1 MVNYAGGDPIFEEE
15 DVFEPVDVATGAG
28 GFPTVLPSSFFPEK
42 PTLSGISALEQFA
55 PLLLD
60 EESYLKRFATPVMT
74 DEQIEKAFK
83 PSDTKDL
90 RNLAIARLGFSL
102 MQPTEGGRIG
112 PAISKAGQQLTSDLM
127 QIKQQQKKEQKA
139 AEIGMINAKMKRD
152 AQQILDRKG
161 VFDLNR
167 QVLTTIA
174 GKEYDAAVAADKALM
189 DLYKSQ
195 VQAATSKFQDY
206 QLEGVKPKKVQVA
219 IRDEDGGVGDAF
231 SAFVVQSLAEDGSLN
246 APQYYRPTNELGADG
261 MPQMELITN
270 PENIVEISLSKT
282 GTPDDFASKS
292 GVTKFQDVLS
302 SLQTK
307 DRAILTLD
315 QLEKSLLERPGR
327 AGFLAGIQKRF
338 NSYAQIFS
346 DAYNYQFNNF
356 FNEDKTLSDGRQ
368 IKKGEKFQNL
378 ASTLNIYLNDPKLQ
392 KDLEQGIITQEEYE
406 GLIQANNAFEQL
418 GVVGRAQMAAE
429 YNKSG
434 GKDKYGQDL
443 FESDEQK
450 QMIYNKLGFFDTELP
465 ANEVRANSIIYAI
478 ARARKSSGR
487 LNLDDI
493 ERAAKDLNIYG
504 DSSVD
509 VLTKIKIL
517 KDQLV
522 GSRTDDLAQIQLIF
536 PDYYT
541 RMIEQGYGAYDGRRT
556 TELVGSGAIKAE
568 PQEFNYVITEEGLQ

>member
-1 MVNYAGGDPIFEEE
+1 
-15 DVFEPVDVATGAG
+15 
-28 GFPTVLPSSFFPEK
+28 
-42 PTLSGISALEQFA
+42 
-55 PLLLD
+55 
-60 EESYLKRFATPVMT
+60 
-74 DEQIEKAFK
+74 
-83 PSDTKDL
+83 
-90 RNLAIARLGFSL
+90 
-102 MQPTEGGRIG
+102 
-112 PAISKAGQQLTSDLM
+112 
-127 QIKQQQKKEQKA
+127 
-139 AEIGMINAKMKRD
+139 
-152 AQQILDRKG
+152 
-161 VFDLNR
+161 
-167 QVLTTIA
+167 
-174 GKEYDAAVAADKALM
+174 
-189 DLYKSQ
+189 
-195 VQAATSKFQDY
+195 
-206 QLEGVKPKKVQVA
+206 
-219 IRDEDGGVGDAF
+219 
-231 SAFVVQSLAEDGSLN
+231 
-246 APQYYRPTNELGADG
+246 
-261 MPQMELITN
+261 
-270 PENIVEISLSKT
+270 
-282 GTPDDFASKS
+282 
-292 GVTKFQDVLS
+292 
-302 SLQTK
+302 LQTK

-392 KDLEQGIITQEEYE
+392 KDLERGIITQEEYE

-568 PQEFNYVITEEGLQ
+568 PQEFNYVITEEGLK